1 MVPFNTES
9 ATVDGSTAGLNLSLE
24 GFFGFLPVGSCPVG
38 EASVSGCVNRY
49 TAWWIASGVAKTT
62 DAVPSIPVVASSRD
76 DTKWPASDGASVA
89 YLMNVR
95 TLGAP
100 PCAPIWTLCEIV
112 SSSALMSGR
121 SVIETPWKRLAA
133 RCSKARRNV
142 CWRAF
147 R

>member
-1 MVPFNTES
+1 MNW
-9 ATVDGSTAGLNLSLE
+9 
-24 GFFGFLPVGSCPVG
+24 
-38 EASVSGCVNRY
+38 Y
-49 TAWWIASGVAKTT
+49 TALWIASGAAKTT
-62 DAVPSIPVVASSRD
+62 DAVPSIPVVASSRAE
-76 DTKWPASDGASVA
+76 TKCPASDGASVA

-100 PCAPIWTLCEIV
+100 PLAPIWTLLEIV

-133 RCSKARRNV
+133 RCSKARRKV